1 MNRKVEKRLAW
12 IANILSLLFL
22 IFGIL
27 SIFVINNTSN
37 QQQYNE
43 LMKQFSGNNQ
53 DMSSEMFLVSLIAS
67 LVILGFSTL
76 LGFVGTMV
84 IEGRK
89 NLAASLLIA
98 AAIVGLFTTNL
109 IAMVLWMIAAI
120 RLFAKKDKTDV
131 NENATA
137 QLRQQNQQHKDAWDP
152 EQEINKQKKD
162 DPYIY

>member
-27 SIFVINNTSN
+27 SIFVINNASN

-67 LVILGFSTL
+67 SILPYFLLLVSILLQNHIKPSYHL
-76 LGFVGTMV
+76 L
-84 IEGRK
+84 
-89 NLAASLLIA
+89 LLHI
-98 AAIVGLFTTNL
+98 IH
-109 IAMVLWMIAAI
+109 
-120 RLFAKKDKTDV
+120 
-131 NENATA
+131 E
-137 QLRQQNQQHKDAWDP
+137 
-152 EQEINKQKKD
+152 
-162 DPYIY
+162 

>member
-53 DMSSEMFLVSLIAS
+53 DISSEMFLVSLIAS

-137 QLRQQNQQHKDAWDP
+137 QLRQNHSKGQNAWDP

>member
-1 MNRKVEKRLAW
+1 MNRKVEKRLAT
-12 IANILSLLFL
+12 IANMLSLLFL
-22 IFGIL
+22 NFGIL
-27 SIFVINNTSN
+27 SILVSNNASN

-76 LGFVGTMV
+76 LGFVGAMV

-89 NLAASLLIA
+89 
-98 AAIVGLFTTNL
+98 
-109 IAMVLWMIAAI
+109 WMITAI
-120 RLFAKKDKTDV
+120 RLFAKKDKTYV
-131 NENATA
+131 NENDTD
-137 QLRQQNQQHKDAWDP
+137 QLRQNHSKDQSDLNHQQNQQQKDVWDP

>member
-53 DMSSEMFLVSLIAS
+53 DISSEMFLVSLIAS

-76 LGFVGTMV
+76 LGFVGIMV

-89 NLAASLLIA
+89 TLLL
-98 AAIVGLFTTNL
+98 V
-109 IAMVLWMIAAI
+109 
-120 RLFAKKDKTDV
+120 
-131 NENATA
+131 
-137 QLRQQNQQHKDAWDP
+137 
-152 EQEINKQKKD
+152 
-162 DPYIY
+162 YS

>member
-1 MNRKVEKRLAW
+1 
-12 IANILSLLFL
+12 
-22 IFGIL
+22 
-27 SIFVINNTSN
+27 
-37 QQQYNE
+37 
-43 LMKQFSGNNQ
+43 MKQFSGNNQ
-53 DMSSEMFLVSLIAS
+53 DISSEMFLVSLIAS

-120 RLFAKKDKTDV
+120 RLFAKKDKIGRASCRERV
-131 NENATA
+131 
-137 QLRQQNQQHKDAWDP
+137 
-152 EQEINKQKKD
+152 
-162 DPYIY
+162 

>member
-22 IFGIL
+22 IFGLL

-120 RLFAKKDKTDV
+120 RL
-131 NENATA
+131 
-137 QLRQQNQQHKDAWDP
+137 L
-152 EQEINKQKKD
+152 QKK
-162 DPYIY
+162 IKQM